1 MKSIIEGTIKIAFV
15 IPSELNGRGKTNVT
29 STPIIYC
36 KKTIKIVGTIYDFYE
51 QDPLKLHDT
60 LE

>member
-15 IPSELNGRGKTNVT
+15 SPSEINGRGKTNVT
-29 STPIIYC
+29 TTPHHIMQDHKDCGY
-36 KKTIKIVGTIYDFYE
+36 YDFYE